1 MNTTFRLCRNDI
13 TRFDTQVFLSD
24 RGAMSRGPSTSS
36 RYRLIETELSK
47 IGRKIEDSGNTIH
60 KIFGASVDKFTSLN
74 RRIAITV
81 EVYPQQNK
89 QIDDYRRAFL
99 KMKNDF
105 DAFVRESR
113 EEMRGALALHR
124 ANVKALRDVY
134 RENGLR
140 LNDLAPS
147 VRAQLHLAPLQLS
160 DALDENSKRMQ
171 HYVDGVLDAFRESS
185 DSGQSPGA
193 AMQAHREIAS
203 PRTKLPQSPKIEDI
217 QKLETSIARDNNA
230 IEAKRKQLQ
239 RQLKKLKDNDPQA
252 AKLEKL
258 LMLTNCE
265 LALKLRI

>member
-1 MNTTFRLCRNDI
+1 
-13 TRFDTQVFLSD
+13 
-24 RGAMSRGPSTSS
+24 
-36 RYRLIETELSK
+36 
-47 IGRKIEDSGNTIH
+47 
-60 KIFGASVDKFTSLN
+60 
-74 RRIAITV
+74 
-81 EVYPQQNK
+81 PQQNK

>member
-1 MNTTFRLCRNDI
+1 
-13 TRFDTQVFLSD
+13 
-24 RGAMSRGPSTSS
+24 MSRGPSTSS
-36 RYRLIETELSK
+36 RYRLIETELSE
-47 IGRKIEDSGNTIH
+47 IGSKIEDSGNAIH
-60 KIFGASVDKFTSLN
+60 KIFAASVDKFTSLN

-105 DAFVRESR
+105 DAYVRESR

-124 ANVKALRDVY
+124 VNVKALRDVY

-171 HYVDGVLDAFRESS
+171 HFVDGVLDAFLRESS
-185 DSGQSPGA
+185 DSSQSPGV
-193 AMQAHREIAS
+193 AMQAHHEIAS
-203 PRTKLPQSPKIEDI
+203 PRAKLPQSPKIEDI
-217 QKLETSIARDNNA
+217 QELETKIARDNA